1 MCGILFVAKV
11 TNTATVRGNDFVS
24 TDWMVFIIIIIIII
38 IIISSSSSSSSSSS
52 ISSSSIGTYGW
63 GEEGV

>member
-11 TNTATVRGNDFVS
+11 TNTMSVRGIDFMS

-38 IIISSSSSSSSSSS
+38 VIILEAFQVPP
-52 ISSSSIGTYGW
+52 TRP
-63 GEEGV
+63 